1 MVANEAA
8 SHAAASSA
16 TFELRG
22 ARIAVAIVDIHTSI
36 AINRSG
42 CGHPRHSLESIGED
56 DSCVHPS
63 HQTAPVRQTE
73 RGTAVAAVQFLELL
87 HALDPSTG
95 NLTTAQLTKDVTSR
109 AAPAKPEHL
118 RSRTPARPEAI
129 PAPEAASLAESAGA
143 PAKPESQGDR
153 PRRMSAEQHSAHT
166 TEMDQHSAHI
176 TEMMLLH
183 HMRQRSTSG
192 ELRAARYTPAW
203 SPGPGKSR
211 AKTLDCFEG
220 KFPYS
225 R

>member
-8 SHAAASSA
+8 SHAAASSP

-22 ARIAVAIVDIHTSI
+22 ARIAVAIVDIHASI

-73 RGTAVAAVQFLELL
+73 RGTAVAAVQFLKLL

-129 PAPEAASLAESAGA
+129 PAPEAASLAESAA
-143 PAKPESQGDR
+143 SAKPESQGDR
-153 PRRMSAEQHSAHT
+153 PRRKSAEQHSAHT